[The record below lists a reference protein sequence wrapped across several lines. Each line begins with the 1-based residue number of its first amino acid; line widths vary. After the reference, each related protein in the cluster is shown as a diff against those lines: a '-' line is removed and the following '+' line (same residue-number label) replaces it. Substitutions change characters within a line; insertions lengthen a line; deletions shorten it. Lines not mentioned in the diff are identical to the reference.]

1 MSSYT
6 GSWPALTMAMSRP
19 AARAWYRNA
28 EWIAWRT
35 GSFPR
40 NEKDRLETPP
50 ETFTPG
56 QRRLISRVPSM
67 NALAKSLCSSIPVA
81 IARMFGSKMMSDGS

>member
-1 MSSYT
+1 
-6 GSWPALTMAMSRP
+6 MSRP

-40 NEKDRLETPP
+40 NENDRLDTPP

-56 QRRLISRVPSM
+56 QRRLISLVPSM
-67 NALAKSLCSSIPVA
+67 NAFAKSLCSSMPVA